1 MITSADFT
9 GIYAVGKNLLT
20 TAELD
25 DFILLNEEKYCS
37 QIFGA
42 ELWKLIK
49 EAIEDDI
56 DDYPLYKKVIEPF
69 NEDVCGRM
77 LSSTGLA
84 DVLKGLIYFDFM
96 AYSSTRPNFAGGLSA
111 KKAENSTSSAFPE
124 VQAYDKW
131 NRAVTISRNIQ
142 DYIMLNSND
151 YPEFKGV
158 RLIYNTG
165 F

>member
-9 GIYAVGKNLLT
+9 GIYVVGKNLLT

-25 DFILLNEEKYCS
+25 DFIELNEEKYCS

-49 EAIEDDI
+49 LAIADNIED
-56 DDYPLYKKVIEPF
+56 YPSYKKVIEPF

-84 DVLKGLIYFDFM
+84 DVLKGLIYFDFI
-96 AYSSTRPNFAGGLSA
+96 AHSSTRPNFAGGLSA
-111 KKAENSTSSAFPE
+111 KKVENSTSSAFPE

-131 NRAVTISRNIQ
+131 NRAVSISRNIQ
-142 DYIMLNSND
+142 DYIMLNRND
-151 YPEFKGV
+151 YPEFNGV
-158 RLIYNTG
+158 RLTYNTG